1 MVTVSDIFKFI
12 NKIRDFFSKKKDKII
27 VPKGDEARDIIGEI
41 YSGNPSADVEIT
53 KFCGEFTRVVVK
65 KGEIGFIPKENLK
78 TIPKDKIVNLLS
90 ESIGERY
97 TKFKNEPK
105 PVSNRVFNL
114 LPKLNQ
120 KYKALISLSVEAEK
134 FYGDSLD
141 GQAENIKVEA
151 NKEWDDGSKFVNLWS
166 SGYIKTI
173 FDFISVPETITS
185 DELNKL
191 LDSFV
196 DKAHSIFFI
205 HHWTDKDEIIT
216 KINGLLANNEN
227 YVAIHSLGSNNSMC
241 QKIIKDIRTDI
252 SSDYIKKDI
261 LIDKRGVKGRGKIWY
276 RKKEGLD
283 IYKLIE
289 PYL

>member
-1 MVTVSDIFKFI
+1 VDI
-12 NKIRDFFSKKKDKII
+12 S
-27 VPKGDEARDIIGEI
+27 
-41 YSGNPSADVEIT
+41 
-53 KFCGEFTRVVVK
+53 
-65 KGEIGFIPKENLK
+65 
-78 TIPKDKIVNLLS
+78 
-90 ESIGERY
+90 
-97 TKFKNEPK
+97 K